1 MSTWR
6 VILTASKFAVT
17 VNERGC
23 VRISAMRTLIL
34 ASNSPRRSELLR
46 LLGLPFEVH
55 PADIAEV
62 RSPGEPPVDYVL
74 RLARHK
80 AAAIAED
87 QPGLV
92 IAADTT
98 VVDGDELLEKPAD
111 PAMPVGC
118 CSSCAAG
125 CTRSIPALPSW
136 MHIPGSSYDAVC
148 CTQVPMRDYSDAEI
162 DAYIATGDPLDKA
175 GAYGIQHTGF
185 HPVEGL
191 RGCFASVM
199 GLPLCHLLVGLQT
212 FAVDIPGGLPDRCQ
226 AYLNYDC
233 PAYQAILGR
242 S

>member
-1 MSTWR
+1 M
-6 VILTASKFAVT
+6 
-17 VNERGC
+17 
-23 VRISAMRTLIL
+23 IL

-46 LLGLPFEVH
+46 LLGLPFEVY

-62 RSPGEPPVDYVL
+62 QAPGEPPVDYVL

-80 AAAIAED
+80 AAASAED
-87 QPGLV
+87 YSGLV

-111 PAMPVGC
+111 PA
-118 CSSCAAG
+118 
-125 CTRSIPALPSW
+125 
-136 MHIPGSSYDAVC
+136 DAYRMLHKLRGRVHQVYTGIAILATDTGRTFNDVC
-148 CTQVPMRDYSDAEI
+148 CTHVPMRDYSDAEI

-175 GAYGIQHTGF
+175 GAYGIQHAGF

-199 GLPLCHLLVGLQT
+199 GLPLCHLLVGLRT
-212 FAVDIPGGLPDRCQ
+212 FTVEIPGGLPDRCQ

-233 PAYQAILGR
+233 PSYQAILGR